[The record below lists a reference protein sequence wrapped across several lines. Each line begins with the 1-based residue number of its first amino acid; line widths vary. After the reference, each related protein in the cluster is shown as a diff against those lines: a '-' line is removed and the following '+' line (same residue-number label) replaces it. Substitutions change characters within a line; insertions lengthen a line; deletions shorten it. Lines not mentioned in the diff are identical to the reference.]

1 MKCGDRLS
9 RCSAVVSAVVIKER
23 LLNGK
28 WECKMSSDGSPNEH
42 RAVDPV
48 SELPGGLEEATLAE
62 MAKERAQ
69 LVDDPDTVLAE
80 AFSEHRD
87 SFWYLVT
94 FRMDRRLTQRID
106 PDDVLQE
113 AFLAAK
119 RRLEHFI
126 AGEKYTLFAW
136 LRMIVVQTLYDVH
149 RRHLGAE
156 KRSAG
161 REVQLGG
168 ASVRYPQTTS
178 LSIAGRI
185 AANQT
190 TPSGV
195 AVRGEAMQ
203 LLEEVIATLSE
214 QDQEV
219 IAMRHFENLSN
230 KQVAEVL
237 GIGITAASN
246 RYVRALER
254 LREVLEKAGVG
265 LPQ

>member
-1 MKCGDRLS
+1 MNPDSADSESSSKSDGTSDADL
-9 RCSAVVSAVVIKER
+9 SAVSSAQ
-23 LLNGK
+23 
-28 WECKMSSDGSPNEH
+28 
-42 RAVDPV
+42 
-48 SELPGGLEEATLAE
+48 LAE
-62 MAKERAQ
+62 ERAR
-69 LVDDPDTVLAE
+69 LIEDPDNVLAE
-80 AFSEHRD
+80 SFSAHRD

-94 FRMDRRLTQRID
+94 FRMDRRLTQRVD

-119 RRLEHFI
+119 SRLEHFI
-126 AGEKYTLFAW
+126 AAEKHTLFAW
-136 LRMIVVQTLYDVH
+136 LRMIVVQTLFDVH

-168 ASVRYPQTTS
+168 GSVRYPQTTS

-185 AANQT
+185 AGDQT

-195 AVRGEAMQ
+195 AVRGEAMEM
-203 LLEEVIATLSE
+203 LEKVIATLSE

-237 GIGITAASN
+237 EISTTAASN

>member
-1 MKCGDRLS
+1 MTSSSSPSG
-9 RCSAVVSAVVIKER
+9 
-23 LLNGK
+23 NG
-28 WECKMSSDGSPNEH
+28 ESDSDAPSSEVPGLAPEI
-42 RAVDPV
+42 RAR
-48 SELPGGLEEATLAE
+48 LEE
-62 MAKERAQ
+62 
-69 LVDDPDTVLAE
+69 DPDAVLAE
-80 AFSEHRD
+80 TFSRNHD
-87 SFWYLVT
+87 SFWHLVT
-94 FRMDRRLTQRID
+94 FRMDRRLAQRVD

-119 RRLEHFI
+119 SRLKHFLT
-126 AGEKYTLFAW
+126 ADKHSLFAW
-136 LRMIVVQTLYDVH
+136 LRLIVVQTLVDVH

-156 KRSAG
+156 KRAAG

-195 AVRGEAMQ
+195 ALRGEAMEM
-203 LLEEVIATLSE
+203 LENLIATLSE

-230 KQVAEVL
+230 TQVAEVL
-237 GIGITAASN
+237 AISTTAASN

-254 LREVLEKAGVG
+254 LRDVLERAGVG

>member
-1 MKCGDRLS
+1 
-9 RCSAVVSAVVIKER
+9 
-23 LLNGK
+23 
-28 WECKMSSDGSPNEH
+28 MSDDESPNEH
-42 RAVDPV
+42 
-48 SELPGGLEEATLAE
+48 PGSGPNSDLNDEISKATLAE
-62 MAKERAQ
+62 IAQERAR
-69 LVDDPDTVLAE
+69 LAEDSDTVLAE

-94 FRMDRRLTQRID
+94 FRMDRRLTQRVD

-119 RRLEHFI
+119 SRLEHFI
-126 AGEKYTLFAW
+126 AAEKHTLFAW

-203 LLEEVIATLSE
+203 LLEEVISTLSE

-237 GIGITAASN
+237 GIGITASSN